1 VCHGKSK
8 INEASQFLFKMPVR
22 CIGLD
27 VIRGRGQEDVVRH
40 TLQAEYHDFSSLTD
54 GFNVHWR
61 NNINSD
67 EEKISKLG
75 RLSIS

>member
-8 INEASQFLFKMPVR
+8 INETPHFSFKMLVR

-27 VIRGRGQEDVVRH
+27 VIRGIGQEDVVRH

-54 GFNVHWR
+54 GFNVHSR
-61 NNINSD
+61 NNVNRA